1 MLSLCVTSKGP
12 VKHQPSKAI
21 GRVKDEI
28 IAIIIKNANDCSD
41 VVINKT
47 SPAGALYNEWQQVAY
62 ERCLYSVGLSMEVPS
77 DLSATCKKYP
87 RNRKKDYK
95 ILN

>member
-1 MLSLCVTSKGP
+1 

-47 SPAGALYNEWQQVAY
+47 SPAGALYNE
-62 ERCLYSVGLSMEVPS
+62 
-77 DLSATCKKYP
+77 
-87 RNRKKDYK
+87 
-95 ILN
+95 